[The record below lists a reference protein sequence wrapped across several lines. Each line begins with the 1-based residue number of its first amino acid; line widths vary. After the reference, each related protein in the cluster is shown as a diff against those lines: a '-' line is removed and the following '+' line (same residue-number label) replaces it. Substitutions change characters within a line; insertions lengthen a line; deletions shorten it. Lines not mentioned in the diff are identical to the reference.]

1 MTTAAPPPSPRQPPA
16 TGRDEAH
23 ADPGPDDIAPAAHP
37 RHVLLIGGS
46 GHVGTFVTPYLQ
58 RAGHRIRVL
67 DLRPPSAAGVEYVE
81 GSVTDPEAVAR
92 ALDGV
97 DTFLWVVMQKPQ
109 GGSVT
114 DQDVPTILANYEV
127 NGKGLHLTLF
137 LAHQRGIRA
146 GVYTSTMS
154 VHYRHRPFYPGENE
168 TPLDTPSVY
177 GLTKGYGE
185 GTCRYFARWFGMH
198 LLALRITGPR
208 TRAQFLAE
216 RRARPD
222 RMYADGTATGSPIY
236 IVDEADLARAYLGAL
251 DSVARTAA
259 DAPPDDGQ
267 PLPRRRGSFEAL
279 FIAGDEDQEMHNLA
293 RARSIIGWFPRAHRL
308 LHDPT

>member
-1 MTTAAPPPSPRQPPA
+1 MA
-16 TGRDEAH
+16 TLAGH
-23 ADPGPDDIAPAAHP
+23 GGGPDDIAPARHP
-37 RHVLLIGGS
+37 RHVLIVGGS
-46 GHVGTFVTPYLQ
+46 GHVGTFVAPYLR
-58 RAGHRIRVL
+58 RAGHRLRVL
-67 DLRPPSAAGVEYVE
+67 DVRPPTAEGVEHVE
-81 GSVTDPEAVAR
+81 GSVTDPDAVAR

-97 DTFLWVVMQKPQ
+97 DTFLWTAMLKPQ

-114 DQDVPTILANYEV
+114 AQDVPTILANYDV
-127 NGKGLHLTLF
+127 NGKGLHLLLF
-137 LAHQRGIRA
+137 LAQGQGIRA

-154 VHYRHRPFYPGENE
+154 VHYRHRPFYTGEDE

-185 GTCRYFARWFGMH
+185 STCQYFARWFGMH

-222 RMYADGTATGSPIY
+222 RMYADGTAAGSPIY

-251 DSVARTAA
+251 DAVAEDAATAPA
-259 DAPPDDGQ
+259 DDGQ
-267 PLPRRRGSFEAL
+267 PLPRRHGNFESI
-279 FIAGDEDQEMHNLA
+279 FIAGDETEEMHNLG
-293 RARSIIGWFPRAHRL
+293 RARRRLGWSPRSHQL
-308 LHDPT
+308 LDG